1 MLSQCVVADMG
12 EGRWEEGVGA
22 RGVQT
27 VPVRGFVSAVLSG
40 RDVGDDP
47 LGLTD
52 SHRCHGVAR

>member
-1 MLSQCVVADMG
+1 MLSQCVVADME
-12 EGRWEEGVGA
+12 EGRWEEG

-52 SHRCHGVAR
+52 SRRCHGVAR